1 MLRYIKH
8 NLSEIAG
15 IEIFPI
21 ISLLIFVAFFAIVIW
36 RTMRIKKAEIAEMSN
51 IPLEDDEKYLDNNTN
66 NR

>member
-8 NLSEIAG
+8 NLAEIAG

-21 ISLLIFVAFFAIVIW
+21 ISLLIFVTFFAIVIW
-36 RTMRIKKAEIAEMSN
+36 RTMRINKAEIAEMSN